1 MDCLSQNLLKL
12 KSKFMSLNNR
22 LRETRT
28 REERKM
34 FCQKCGSEV
43 KQGQRVCPK
52 CGKIVRMGIQIPTI
66 KLGAYKNI
74 VPIAV
79 IVVVVLILFASVKA
93 IGKSDEE
100 RIAGTWVLVE
110 EVYGKPREY
119 DIGTQIVF
127 KEGGRFYDD
136 EEFLRGHLDAGDTIV
151 SWDILEDNHILI
163 FTNEDREQCSAKYE
177 LNGKIL
183 KIISSENVYCILKKQ

>member
-52 CGKIVRMGIQIPTI
+52 CGEIVRMGIQIPTI
-66 KLGAYKNI
+66 
-74 VPIAV
+74 
-79 IVVVVLILFASVKA
+79 
-93 IGKSDEE
+93 
-100 RIAGTWVLVE
+100 
-110 EVYGKPREY
+110 
-119 DIGTQIVF
+119 
-127 KEGGRFYDD
+127 
-136 EEFLRGHLDAGDTIV
+136 
-151 SWDILEDNHILI
+151 
-163 FTNEDREQCSAKYE
+163 
-177 LNGKIL
+177 
-183 KIISSENVYCILKKQ
+183 